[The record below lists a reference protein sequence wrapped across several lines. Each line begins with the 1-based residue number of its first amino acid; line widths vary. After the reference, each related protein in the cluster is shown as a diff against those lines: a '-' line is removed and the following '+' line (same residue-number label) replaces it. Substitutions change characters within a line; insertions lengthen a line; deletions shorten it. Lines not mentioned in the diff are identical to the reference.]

1 MATESMGAATHRALV
16 IFYTSRLT
24 RRNCNLFAFERCNFI
39 RMNALN
45 VVERE
50 SIFFFCIDASIEYF
64 PVSSTLFR
72 VPKSSVLRKA
82 YSLASIRL
90 QKTTMLDAKSMEI
103 NIYISPKITQLLPNM
118 HSSSNIVCKYWI
130 IVPKAKGRI
139 FRLPTKNE
147 TLVELHN
154 NNIIWIEKT
163 KILPQTST
171 FQIKFINYY
180 NVHSTCV
187 YVYKPWFNP
196 STHRYFFFLAVFF

>member
-1 MATESMGAATHRALV
+1 MLRLSISRCRLLYSAYQSPQFCGRHILLRRYAYKKQQCLMQNQWKL
-16 IFYTSRLT
+16 IF
-24 RRNCNLFAFERCNFI
+24 
-39 RMNALN
+39 
-45 VVERE
+45 
-50 SIFFFCIDASIEYF
+50 
-64 PVSSTLFR
+64 TLA
-72 VPKSSVLRKA
+72 RK
-82 YSLASIRL
+82 
-90 QKTTMLDAKSMEI
+90 
-103 NIYISPKITQLLPNM
+103 LPNM

-147 TLVELHN
+147 TLVGLHN